1 MSIRP
6 LQREDKE
13 PIERLL
19 RATDVFSEEEIGVA
33 IELVGIYLDDADQKD
48 YELFSF
54 VDETETVTGY
64 VCVGPTP
71 ATQGTYDLYWIAVIP
86 GEHGKGVGS
95 QLLRFVEDHLK
106 SKGGRMLIAE
116 TSSTPKYENT
126 RTFYER
132 KGFVQH
138 ARVKE
143 YYKPGDDLIIYG
155 KYL

>member
-33 IELVGIYLDDADQKD
+33 IELIEIYLDVAEQKD

-54 VDETETVTGY
+54 VDETQTVTGY
-64 VCVGPTP
+64 VCIGPTP
-71 ATQGTYDLYWIAVIP
+71 STEGTYDLYWIAVVP
-86 GEHGKGVGS
+86 SEHGRGVGS
-95 QLLRFVEDHLK
+95 KLLRFVEEHLRA
-106 SKGGRMLIAE
+106 KGGRLLIAE
-116 TSSTPKYENT
+116 TSSTPKYEKT
-126 RTFYER
+126 RAFYER

-138 ARVKE
+138 ARIKE

-155 KYL
+155 KIL

>member
-6 LQREDKE
+6 LRHEDRE

-33 IELVGIYLDDADQKD
+33 IELVGIYLDDAAQKD
-48 YELFSF
+48 YELFSS
-54 VDETETVTGY
+54 VDDKDAVTGY

-71 ATQGTYDLYWIAVIP
+71 ATQGTYDLYWIAVTP
-86 GEHGKGVGS
+86 AEHGKGVGS

-106 SKGGRMLIAE
+106 AKGGRILIAE
-116 TSSTPKYENT
+116 TSSTPKYEKT
-126 RTFYER
+126 RAFYER
-132 KGFVQH
+132 KGFTQH
-138 ARVKE
+138 ARIKE

>member
-1 MSIRP
+1 MNIRP
-6 LQREDKE
+6 LRREDQE

-33 IELVGIYLDDADQKD
+33 IELVGIYLDDTEQKD
-48 YELFSF
+48 YELFTA
-54 VDETETVTGY
+54 VDETEAVRGY

-71 ATQGTYDLYWIAVIP
+71 ATLGTYDLYWIAVTP
-86 GEHGKGVGS
+86 AEHGKGVGS
-95 QLLRFVEDHLK
+95 QLLRFIEEHLK
-106 SKGGRMLIAE
+106 AKGGRMLIAE

-132 KGFVQH
+132 KGFVLN
-138 ARVKE
+138 ARIKD

-155 KYL
+155 KNL